1 VPSVNNIHE
10 EKETMNRRTLLAFA
24 LAWVAAAALAPFAAC
39 AQSQYPSRP
48 IRVVVPFPP
57 GGVVDTIARLWAQKV
72 GPSLGA
78 IVVDNRGGAG
88 GIIGAGEVARAQ
100 PDGYTLL
107 IGNTS
112 TQIIN
117 PAVMRRPPY
126 DSAKDFV
133 TVDMIAISAT
143 SIMVHPSLPVR
154 NLKQLIAYAKANPG
168 KLSYGS
174 AGAGTLTHLAGE
186 MFKQRA
192 GGLKIVHVPYRGV
205 GLAISDLVSG
215 YIPMMTPNVTGQLLG
230 LYRAGKIRILSVNAP
245 ARLKAAPE
253 IPATIEILPGMI
265 AQLFSGVFA
274 PAGTPDP
281 IVIRVS
287 QVTREALADRAFQQK
302 LVDSAFDPVLD
313 SSPEKAQRFVDHERE
328 RLMPVIKATGFKK

>member
-1 VPSVNNIHE
+1 M
-10 EKETMNRRTLLAFA
+10 KQRTLLAFA
-24 LAWVAAAALAPFAAC
+24 AACFAASALAPLGAY

-57 GGVVDTIARLWAQKV
+57 GGVVDTIARLWAQQA
-72 GPSLGA
+72 GPLLGT

-88 GIIGAGEVARAQ
+88 GVIGAGEVARAA

-107 IGNTS
+107 VGNSS

-126 DSAKDFV
+126 DPAKDFD
-133 TVDMIAISAT
+133 TIDMLAISAT
-143 SIMVHPSLPVR
+143 SVIVHPSLPVR

-168 KLSYGS
+168 TLSYGS

-192 GGLKIVHVPYRGV
+192 GGLKIVHVPYRGT
-205 GLAISDLVSG
+205 GLAVTDLVSG
-215 YIPMMTPNVTGQLLG
+215 YIPMMTPNITGRLLG
-230 LYRAGKIRILSVNAP
+230 LYRSGRIRILSVNAP

-253 IPATIEILPGMI
+253 IPATIEFLPNMI
-265 AQLFSGVFA
+265 AQLFSGLFA
-274 PAGTPDP
+274 PAGTPKP
-281 IVIRVS
+281 ILERVS
-287 QVTREALADRAFQQK
+287 QVTRRALADEAFQKK
-302 LVDSAFDPVLD
+302 LIQSGFEPVLD
-313 SSPEKAQRFVDHERE
+313 SSPEKAQRFVETERKE
-328 RLMPVIKATGFKK
+328 LMPLIKATGFKK

>member
-1 VPSVNNIHE
+1 
-10 EKETMNRRTLLAFA
+10 MNRHTLLAFT
-24 LAWVAAAALAPFAAC
+24 LAWVAASALAPFGAY

-57 GGVVDTIARLWAQKV
+57 GGVVDTIARLWAQQV
-72 GPSLGA
+72 GPLLGT

-88 GIIGAGEVARAQ
+88 GVIGAGEVARAR

-107 IGNTS
+107 VGNSS

-117 PAVMRRPPY
+117 PAVMRSPPY
-126 DSAKDFV
+126 DPVKDFV
-133 TVDMIAISAT
+133 TIDILAISAT

-154 NLKQLIAYAKANPG
+154 DLKQLIAYAKANPG

-192 GGLKIVHVPYRGV
+192 GGLQIVHVPYRGT
-205 GLAISDLVSG
+205 GLAVADLVSG
-215 YIPMMTPNVTGQLLG
+215 YIPMMTPNVTGRLLG
-230 LYRAGKIRILSVNAP
+230 LYKAGKIRILSVNAP

-253 IPATIEILPGMI
+253 IPATIEILPNMI
-265 AQLFSGVFA
+265 AQLFSGLFA
-274 PAGTPDP
+274 PAGTPKP
-281 IVIRVS
+281 IVDRVS
-287 QVTREALADRAFQQK
+287 QVTRKALADESFQQK
-302 LVDSAFDPVLD
+302 LIRSGFEPVLD
-313 SSPEKAQRFVDHERE
+313 SSAEKAQRFVDQERE
-328 RLMPVIKATGFKK
+328 QLMPLIKATGFKK

>member
-1 VPSVNNIHE
+1 
-10 EKETMNRRTLLAFA
+10 MNRRTLLAFA
-24 LAWVAAAALAPFAAC
+24 LAWVAASTLAPFEAY

-48 IRVVVPFPP
+48 VRVVVPFPP
-57 GGVVDTIARLWAQKV
+57 GGVVDTIARLWAQQA
-72 GPSLGA
+72 GPLLGT

-88 GIIGAGEVARAQ
+88 GVIGAGEVARSR

-107 IGNTS
+107 VGNSS

-126 DSAKDFV
+126 DPGKDFV
-133 TVDMIAISAT
+133 TIDILAISAT
-143 SIMVHPSLPVR
+143 SIMVHPSLPVE
-154 NLKQLIAYAKANPG
+154 NLQQLIAYAKANPG

-192 GGLKIVHVPYRGV
+192 GGLEIVHVPYRGT

-215 YIPMMTPNVTGQLLG
+215 YIPMMTPNITGRLLG
-230 LYRAGKIRILSVNAP
+230 LYKAGRIRILSVNAP

-253 IPATIEILPGMI
+253 IPATIEILPNMI
-265 AQLFSGVFA
+265 AQLFSGLFA
-274 PAGTPDP
+274 PAGTPKS
-281 IVIRVS
+281 IVDRVS
-287 QVTREALADRAFQQK
+287 QITRKALADKSFQQK
-302 LVDSAFDPVLD
+302 LIQSGFEPVLD
-313 SSPEKAQRFVDHERE
+313 SSPEKAQRFVDQERAE
-328 RLMPVIKATGFKK
+328 LMPLIKATGFKK